1 MVKKTDKLALSIII
15 PTFNEA
21 DFVGYLLYSLCRQT
35 VKNFEVIVSDG
46 DSEDETLKVVRSF
59 SPQLPKLTIVITKER
74 RCPVVQRNMGAKK
87 AGGGELL
94 FLDADTILPCN
105 FLEKSLEEIQ
115 KRDLDCAHV
124 VTYPLTKRIFDQY
137 VYMILYWGIKFL
149 ADIYPLPG
157 GYAIFIKKELH
168 RKIGG
173 FDERLTKI
181 ADDIDYGQRAARAGG
196 KFGVITSSFMYMSV
210 RRLDKE
216 GRTAMITRPL
226 FQSILFTIFGKY
238 KAQEYINRSF
248 GDFGTFR
255 RILSKER
262 QANRFLS
269 KLSREQFNKFVGQL
283 RGLLGELRNSL

>member
-1 MVKKTDKLALSIII
+1 
-15 PTFNEA
+15 
-21 DFVGYLLYSLCRQT
+21 
-35 VKNFEVIVSDG
+35 
-46 DSEDETLKVVRSF
+46 
-59 SPQLPKLTIVITKER
+59 
-74 RCPVVQRNMGAKK
+74 MGAKK